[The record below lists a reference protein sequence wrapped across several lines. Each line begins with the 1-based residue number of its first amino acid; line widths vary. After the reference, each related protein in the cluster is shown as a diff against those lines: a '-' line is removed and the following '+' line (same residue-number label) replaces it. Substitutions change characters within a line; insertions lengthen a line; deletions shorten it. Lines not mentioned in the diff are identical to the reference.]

1 MLFPNLG
8 QYSLTVSNNILE
20 IYATGAWDVGMAN
33 MLNDEMAPIVRQF
46 EQHNWAAIVDC
57 RRWVMSTPECQ
68 SIVREGI
75 FDNIRNGLKRA
86 AYVVDTN
93 HIKHAQLE
101 RTHPQMKSD
110 DPILKAYKREYF
122 TNYLDA
128 IKWLREEGYQP

>member
-20 IYATGAWDVGMAN
+20 VYATGAWDVGMAKI
-33 MLNDEMAPIVRQF
+33 LTDEMAPIARQF
-46 EQHNWAAIVDC
+46 EQRPWAAIVDC

-68 SIVREGI
+68 GIVREGI
-75 FDNIRNGLKRA
+75 IDNIRNGLKRA

-110 DPILKAYKREYF
+110 DPILKAYEREYF

-128 IKWLREEGYQP
+128 IKWHREEGYQP